1 MKADVPS
8 QLKLN
13 AQSRR
18 ARVGKYADTISVKYT
33 LLGLLVCKVIHPHDC
48 LHD

>member
-1 MKADVPS
+1 MPS

-13 AQSRR
+13 AQSER
-18 ARVGKYADTISVKYT
+18 AAVGKYANMISVTYT
-33 LLGLLVCKVIHPHDC
+33 LLGLLVCKVIRPQDC